1 MESKSP
7 EVSAK
12 VEWIP
17 SLPPFFFAFR
27 KIGSDAK
34 KGGLEHK
41 LSAFPSPP
49 SFPSNFPPRP
59 NEITPRSHFLPFPSQ
74 NPLTNSLFSH
84 LPLQHLDGS
93 SGLSPPLL
101 QSM

>member
-34 KGGLEHK
+34 KRGPR
-41 LSAFPSPP
+41 AQVVCFP
-49 SFPSNFPPRP
+49 
-59 NEITPRSHFLPFPSQ
+59 L
-74 NPLTNSLFSH
+74 
-84 LPLQHLDGS
+84 
-93 SGLSPPLL
+93 PPLL
-101 QSM
+101 SLQLPSAAK